1 MNIFKGIGILFFL
14 FLLSSC
20 VKDEKTN
27 SFKMELDLVMKTND
41 SIHVF
46 YSNNASVEFNEK
58 QSYWIKVKGS
68 KKNQTINFTFPD
80 TIQPKQIRIDFGRNK
95 KQPEIILNEIAFYYK
110 KEKITAKGEEVYFL
124 FRVDESNTV
133 IDKLVGSLKRKE
145 PNQATGPSL
154 YPKGDKLYNK
164 LSQLYT
170 EK

>member
-1 MNIFKGIGILFFL
+1 MVKNL
-14 FLLSSC
+14 FLICLSIFIFSC
-20 VKDEKTN
+20 ENESASN
-27 SFKMELDLVMKTND
+27 SLKMSLDAVIQKSD
-41 SIHVF
+41 SIAIY
-46 YSNNASVEFNEK
+46 YSTSNSVAFHKEA
-58 QSYWIKVKGS
+58 SYWIKVKGS

>member
-1 MNIFKGIGILFFL
+1 MIRNIFFL
-14 FLLSSC
+14 CISIFICSC
-20 VKDEKTN
+20 EKESASN
-27 SFKMELDLVMKTND
+27 SLKISLDAVIQKSD
-41 SIHVF
+41 SIAI
-46 YSNNASVEFNEK
+46 YYTTSNSVAFHK
-58 QSYWIKVKGS
+58 DASYWINVKGN
-68 KKNQTINFTFPD
+68 KKNQTISFTFPD

-110 KEKITAKGEEVYFL
+110 NKRITAKGEEVYFL

-164 LSQLYT
+164 LGQLYT